1 MVISGVAEKI
11 PHRIKSMIFLD
22 AYIPHDGKSA
32 FDLIPGLRSIYE
44 QRSIKEPGKEWLVS
58 SYTPE
63 EFGVTNPDDIKW
75 MKNRLCPMPFH
86 THDEPLSIQEIKTK
100 QLPKTYIACT
110 EFGDSMVNSIGSKEA
125 STWNYYELRRGHDS
139 MITAPEEL
147 SRLFLKIINK

>member
-1 MVISGVAEKI
+1 
-11 PHRIKSMIFLD
+11 
-22 AYIPHDGKSA
+22 
-32 FDLIPGLRSIYE
+32 
-44 QRSIKEPGKEWLVS
+44 
-58 SYTPE
+58 
-63 EFGVTNPDDIKW
+63 

-86 THDEPLSIQEIKTK
+86 THDEPLSIQEIKAK

-125 STWNYYELRRGHDS
+125 STWKYYEFRQGHDS